1 MMIIIPGRL
10 QSDCDKL
17 RSLLRMWN
25 RRQRQVSLPSSV
37 LPISG
42 IVIVTCTYVFDQHKS
57 FNRTDFGNFSFGLK
71 VLSIIINSVIIM
83 MFTRNDLEWPAISIT
98 IIIFFIVV
106 AIVVVVMIVIIIIV
120 STRNEL
126 ECPVCFAEMKPPVHI
141 WQCAQ
146 VPSSLWTNPKTMQ
159 QENNVLIRVT
169 LC

>member
-42 IVIVTCTYVFDQHKS
+42 IVIDQTSSIGLSVSH
-57 FNRTDFGNFSFGLK
+57 FGNFSFGLK